1 VRKGLKNEKVSKGK
15 MSEMNGDD
23 VLLNGLDNTDS
34 HSLSHV
40 TNLLDGKRRSKLVTE
55 DEDEKKR
62 ELTANRPKGGYS
74 W

>member
-40 TNLLDGKRRSKLVTE
+40 TNLLDRKRW
-55 DEDEKKR
+55 
-62 ELTANRPKGGYS
+62 N
-74 W
+74 